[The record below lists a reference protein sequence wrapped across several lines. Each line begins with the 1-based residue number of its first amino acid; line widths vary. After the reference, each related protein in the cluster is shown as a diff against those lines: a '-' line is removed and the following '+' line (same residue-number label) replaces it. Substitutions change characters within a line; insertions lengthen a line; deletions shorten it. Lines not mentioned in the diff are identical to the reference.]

1 MFKMTIKNTL
11 SEGLVTDVRNSIVV
25 RKKSRESGH
34 GSIESKKLIVGKDIA
49 LKVAIEECASLIV
62 EGTVEAT
69 LEGSNFLEVSET
81 GVFRGKAIVEEVIIS
96 GLFEGDLFASKQL
109 TIKSTGRVEGNISY
123 EAIEIELGGQING
136 NTKQNSG
143 KKI

>member
-1 MFKMTIKNTL
+1 MTIKNTL
-11 SEGLVTDVRNSIVV
+11 SDGLLTDVRTSIGV
-25 RKKSRESGH
+25 RKKSMVSNH
-34 GSIESKKLIVGKDIA
+34 GNIESKKLIVGKDIA
-49 LKVAIEECASLIV
+49 LKGAIEECGSLIV

-109 TIKSTGRVEGNISY
+109 TVKSTGRLEGNISY
-123 EAIEIELGGQING
+123 GTIEIELGGQING
-136 NTKQNSG
+136 HTKQTDG
-143 KKI
+143 KKV